1 MAGLSIAPLAGL
13 LALGLAAGC
22 GSAEAPEAAQGLQP
36 AAAAPASQGA
46 AVLRYAG
53 TLPCADC
60 AGIRMELTLIR
71 DASGEPTTYQLVE
84 TYLGSMAAEAL
95 KPFTQTGQW
104 SIQRGTADR
113 PDVVIY
119 VLDGGGD
126 ELKTRSFEVVGEQEL
141 VMLDREQKRAQSSH
155 SYSLTRVPDA
165 TLSFGTPAPGAGA
178 PSGAPV
184 AGGAQSMPGAMVTD
198 MATGWPVTLQVG
210 QELTA
215 RLTAN
220 RSTGYGWT
228 LRAGSDGGILA
239 QQGTADYE
247 RPDDAP
253 PGAGGVEIFR
263 FKATKPGQAMLTFD
277 YKRSGDSSSSKS
289 VSYTVTVQ

>member
-1 MAGLSIAPLAGL
+1 MPLVGL

-22 GSAEAPEAAQGLQP
+22 GSAEAPQAAQGLQP
-36 AAAAPASQGA
+36 AAAAQASQGA

-60 AGIRMELTLIR
+60 AGIRMELTLNR
-71 DASGEPTTYQLVE
+71 DASGQPTTYELVE

-95 KPFTQTGQW
+95 KPFTQTGTW
-104 SIQRGTADR
+104 SIQRGTPDR

-126 ELKTRSFEVVGEQEL
+126 EQKTRSFEVVGEQEL
-141 VMLDREQKRAQSSH
+141 VMLDREQKRSQSSH
-155 SYSLTRVPDA
+155 SYSLARVPDA
-165 TLSFGTPAPGAGA
+165 TLSFGTPTPGAGA
-178 PSGAPV
+178 P
-184 AGGAQSMPGAMVTD
+184 AGGSAQSMPGAMVTD
-198 MATGWPVTLQVG
+198 MATGWPVTLQVT

-239 QQGTADYE
+239 QQGAADYE
-247 RPDDAP
+247 RPEGAP
-253 PGAGGVEIFR
+253 PGAGGVEVFR
-263 FKATKPGQAMLTFD
+263 FKATKPGQTTLAFD
-277 YKRSGDSSSSKS
+277 YKRAGDSSPAKS